1 MFLNAQCWLHLQC
14 PGVGIFSEDLS
25 CSSLLCLAPVRLSVP
40 QVGRCF
46 RCSSA
51 GEICPSFQLLKGFL
65 GRKSCFPRRVNLRC
79 QRRNISAILCRTL
92 MSALGK
98 ERSLRMRV
106 RGYRALPARLLLSV
120 TWRWSPV
127 YRWTAQVSHG
137 RKGGEEM
144 IQQNNIIFCSVREK
158 TSKTAQVTR
167 RGKESSISNCRVFPF
182 PK

>member
-65 GRKSCFPRRVNLRC
+65 GRKSCFPPGVNLRC

-127 YRWTAQVSHG
+127 YRWMRKFLMGEREEKKWYNRTTASFVQL
-137 RKGGEEM
+137 
-144 IQQNNIIFCSVREK
+144 
-158 TSKTAQVTR
+158 
-167 RGKESSISNCRVFPF
+167 GKKLAKL

>member
-51 GEICPSFQLLKGFL
+51 GEVCPSFQLLKGFL
-65 GRKSCFPRRVNLRC
+65 GRKSCFPPVSIWDVKGGIFLLSC
-79 QRRNISAILCRTL
+79 VVLF

-106 RGYRALPARLLLSV
+106 RGYRALPACLLLSV

-144 IQQNNIIFCSVREK
+144 IQQNNSIFCSDRENLAK
-158 TSKTAQVTR
+158 L
-167 RGKESSISNCRVFPF
+167 